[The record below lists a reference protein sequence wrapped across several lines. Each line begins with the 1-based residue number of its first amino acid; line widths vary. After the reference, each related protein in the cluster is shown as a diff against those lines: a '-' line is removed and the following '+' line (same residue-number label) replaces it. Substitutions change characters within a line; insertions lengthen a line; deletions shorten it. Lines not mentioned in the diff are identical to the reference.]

1 MLYAFIYLYQM
12 TILFSIF
19 IIQKCIDKFVA
30 KYLKSKYFKSFTK
43 LRNRERMDREF
54 KSGLGK
60 FTIGLV
66 QLSYSIHIVS
76 NLGQNFYYV

>member
-1 MLYAFIYLYQM
+1 
-12 TILFSIF
+12 
-19 IIQKCIDKFVA
+19 
-30 KYLKSKYFKSFTK
+30 
-43 LRNRERMDREF
+43 MDREF

-76 NLGQNFYYV
+76 NLGQNFHYV